1 MLFISFVSAA
11 EDVSVGRPPVV
22 KRLWKHARCRPG
34 KEGEG
39 EREAADGERDE
50 VNGNKFSVRRG
61 RKRGER
67 EEDQKYRQKSCSAAR
82 KLENAARA
90 DKPAIIN

>member
-11 EDVSVGRPPVV
+11 EDVSVGRPLVV
-22 KRLWKHARCRPG
+22 KRLWKHARCRSG

-67 EEDQKYRQKSCSAAR
+67 AGPKVSPKELLGREETGKCS
-82 KLENAARA
+82 
-90 DKPAIIN
+90 